1 MPALF
6 PQRSITG
13 YAPGRSPDQL
23 ANAAIN
29 RIKGMGTPKPGANF
43 AAAKNAFLKNYNEQV
58 SAGKESEEAEQ
69 MAYYGMMQRILPP
82 KPLVR
87 SRKNRR
93 NSRKSRKNN
102 RRH

>member
-1 MPALF
+1 M
-6 PQRSITG
+6 TG

-23 ANAAIN
+23 ANAAIDKL
-29 RIKGMGTPKPGANF
+29 KGMGTAKPGANF
-43 AAAKNAFLKNYNEQV
+43 AAAKNAFLKNYNERV
-58 SAGKESEEAEQ
+58 KAGAESEEAEK
-69 MAYYGMMQRILPP
+69 MAYYGIMSNILPP

-87 SRKNRR
+87 SRKNRK